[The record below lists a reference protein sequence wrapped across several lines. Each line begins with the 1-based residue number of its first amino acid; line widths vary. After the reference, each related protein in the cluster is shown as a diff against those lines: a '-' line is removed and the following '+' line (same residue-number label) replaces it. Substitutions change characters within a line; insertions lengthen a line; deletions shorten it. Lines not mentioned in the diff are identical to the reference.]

1 MEYFTSHIGVIAAA
15 AILVAGLAVAW
26 WCMLDYNSKLKAR
39 RAAAR
44 RAEAERKRLTQLF
57 RDSGKYK
64 VYPSFGNFILLKILD
79 PQITSSMLFEKAIKK
94 GLMIRDCSTFPTLS
108 DRYIRMCFMNP
119 SDNDKL
125 VKVLTE

>member
-44 RAEAERKRLTQLF
+44 RVEAERKRREQVQKQT
-57 RDSGKYK
+57 DS
-64 VYPSFGNFILLKILD
+64 SEAAD
-79 PQITSSMLFEKAIKK
+79 AE
-94 GLMIRDCSTFPTLS
+94 
-108 DRYIRMCFMNP
+108 
-119 SDNDKL
+119 
-125 VKVLTE
+125 

>member
-44 RAEAERKRLTQLF
+44 RAEA
-57 RDSGKYK
+57 
-64 VYPSFGNFILLKILD
+64 
-79 PQITSSMLFEKAIKK
+79 
-94 GLMIRDCSTFPTLS
+94 
-108 DRYIRMCFMNP
+108 
-119 SDNDKL
+119 
-125 VKVLTE
+125 

>member
-44 RAEAERKRLTQLF
+44 RAEAERKRREQEQADT
-57 RDSGKYK
+57 DA
-64 VYPSFGNFILLKILD
+64 D
-79 PQITSSMLFEKAIKK
+79 DHADAE
-94 GLMIRDCSTFPTLS
+94 
-108 DRYIRMCFMNP
+108 
-119 SDNDKL
+119 
-125 VKVLTE
+125 E